1 VSAQKPGEEFRFTS
15 PTSVASVRGTEGL
28 FTAAPD
34 ADTLVV
40 THGLVRLASRFGSQT
55 VDVGEGFTGI
65 ARRDGGLAMRQATRN
80 EQRAA
85 EEAAKSGDQPHKL
98 KIRLRNAQGEE
109 RDLIIDY
116 KD

>member
-28 FTAAPD
+28 YTASPD

-40 THGLVRLASRFGSQT
+40 THGLVRLGSRFSAQT

-65 ARRDGGLAMRQATRN
+65 ARRDGELAKREATRD
-80 EQRAA
+80 ERRIA

-98 KIRLRNAQGEE
+98 KIRLRGPQGDE